1 VRFRRTLAVAFAA
14 IAATVTVAPAAS
26 ADGYHSIWNVGSDKC
41 IQPNPF
47 AANPNAP
54 ATRVLQRPCDGTD
67 AQKWSPVLLSGDIYK
82 LQHKSSGL
90 CLNVAGGNQ
99 DSTPLDLWTC
109 GVPNSNLKWQL
120 PHHPTGSSPIRII
133 SKVSNGSRC
142 MDVRSGSLEDNAQI
156 QIYRCTADNLAQ
168 LWHVR

>member
-1 VRFRRTLAVAFAA
+1 MRFRRTLAVAFAA

-26 ADGYHSIWNVGSDKC
+26 ADGYYSIWNVGSGKC
-41 IQPNPF
+41 IQPDPS
-47 AANPNAP
+47 APYPNAQG
-54 ATRVLQRPCDGTD
+54 TSVVQQRCDGTD
-67 AQKWSPVLLSGDIYK
+67 AQKWSPVLLSGNIYK
-82 LQHKSSGL
+82 LEHKDSGL

-109 GVPNSNLKWQL
+109 GVPNSNLRWQL
-120 PHHPTGSSPIRII
+120 PRYPTGSSPIRII

-142 MDVRSGSLEDNAQI
+142 MDVRGGSLEDGAQI

-168 LWHVR
+168 LWHVQ